1 MSGKDRRSARLQQ
14 PPPPPPPAKQRSTF
28 EIGINRDAYYK
39 FSHGSYSFQN
49 PIFNEKSEENKFDF
63 EEDIPFDMRL
73 KDFLVSIPSF
83 QDFSEQQLLLLERR
97 ATVVKFKSGEV
108 LFRQGQEGDVF
119 YVCHSGSVDIL
130 IQVSNFVI
138 IIIY

>member
-1 MSGKDRRSARLQQ
+1 MSGRRKSI
-14 PPPPPPPAKQRSTF
+14 KQKSSKKLSSF
-28 EIGINRDAYYK
+28 EIGINRDAHYK
-39 FSHGSYSFQN
+39 YSQGSYSFQN
-49 PIFNEKSEENKFDF
+49 PIYNPNSEENKFDF
-63 EEDIPFDMRL
+63 EEDLAFDMRL

-97 ATVVKFKSGEV
+97 ATVVKFKANDV

-130 IQVSNFVI
+130 IQVRQLEHAVFAMS
-138 IIIY
+138 